1 MLSLHG
7 KVALITGLG
16 QSQSEG
22 WGIGAAIAVLL
33 ARQGAKIFGGNRTL
47 ASTVSTKE
55 AIETEGGVCDVVE
68 TDVTSDIYED
78 PCGSLYG

>member
-16 QSQSEG
+16 QSQPEG

-47 ASTVSTKE
+47 ASVSTKE
-55 AIETEGGVCDVVE
+55 AIETEGGVCDVVD